1 MALSIAF
8 TRLYGLNRSLLLF
21 LEKICMACLLFLNM
35 PMRLKCAPI
44 LFLNAVYRTADGIYA
59 LKRVLLGAFPASL
72 HIFSSPQSAAQT
84 GDTTL
89 RGGDGSP
96 RGMNALLNSL
106 P

>member
-8 TRLYGLNRSLLLF
+8 TRLCGLNRSLLLF

-59 LKRVLLGAFPASL
+59 FVCVKAFIVFVPE
-72 HIFSSPQSAAQT
+72 ISPTAFCR
-84 GDTTL
+84 L
-89 RGGDGSP
+89 
-96 RGMNALLNSL
+96 
-106 P
+106 